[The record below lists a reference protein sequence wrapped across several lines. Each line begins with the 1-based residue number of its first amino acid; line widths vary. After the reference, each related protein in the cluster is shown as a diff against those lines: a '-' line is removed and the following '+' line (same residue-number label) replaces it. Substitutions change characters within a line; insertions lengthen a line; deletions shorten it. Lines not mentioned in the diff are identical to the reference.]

1 MFLFSRFQCFDISG
15 SLWFGEMAPIATA
28 VAIFVDM
35 ILRRS
40 STGTFESGT
49 ATQYF
54 IDLLECGSWIV
65 PINVDQLRNQSSDR
79 FFRRH
84 RSGTRVV
91 THVILHG
98 TRRFGNDGLFQ

>member
-1 MFLFSRFQCFDISG
+1 
-15 SLWFGEMAPIATA
+15 MAPIATA

-35 ILRRS
+35 IFRRS

-49 ATQYF
+49 TTQYF
-54 IDLLECGSWIV
+54 IDLLKCGSWIV
-65 PINVDQLRNQSSDR
+65 PINVSQLRNQSSDG

-91 THVILHG
+91 THVILHWK
-98 TRRFGNDGLFQ
+98 RRFGYNGLFQ